1 MADALEPFKG
11 FLNRVRGAMRR
22 RRLATQ
28 GTGLCVVHDPENA
41 EIDIVAI
48 HGLGGHSF
56 SHWVS
61 DDPAVRGKPRPW
73 LEELLAVD
81 MPKARIMTYGYIS
94 DGINYRYVVRNIV
107 YGRALDL
114 ARSLAYRR
122 NKDGCAHSRP
132 LFFIAH
138 SLGGW
143 IVKRALIISG
153 EAADPELRDLELS
166 TCGVA
171 FFGTVSPGRPSS
183 PEPLAR
189 VFRRTTTG
197 SCDDWSPSS
206 RRSGSADNDANMQP
220 EDSELEWLT
229 SQMEAFKAIS
239 PDLPRLSFYETKK
252 SEDEFIVEKRH
263 SIAGLDGSQIGL
275 KATHQDLVRFK
286 GRDENYKTFI
296 DNFRQMVDD
305 ARSSELMQSK
315 RKIYDMSTVTGL
327 EYISDNFTV
336 PYTLPDTGAVVPREE
351 LLNRLD
357 GILNPDTNSPTLNLS
372 IVTLWG
378 LPGTGKSTLAR
389 HYAELN
395 KDKLSFVFWI
405 RSESWE
411 TVMASY
417 LEIANTLVE
426 HYSNSAE
433 REQVESDLGLI
444 GVQDMLKAKTLI
456 ELDTP
461 RTHSVVRAIRNWLLR
476 PGNRSWL
483 LVFDNVESSFDIF
496 EFIPLTLAGKIIFTS
511 RDSNCCSWGT
521 KLQVDAM
528 TEQESIDLLASVMG
542 KAAVEDPAQ
551 REAAARVVKQLEYHP
566 QNISLAAST
575 MRNKALSLL
584 EYHKRIESKL
594 PLSIFGSTM
603 DQSPVTHTV
612 LRVSAMLSDSAI
624 PVALFTVSSLKTV
637 PARFANVF
645 AEMKAFQDDHLD
657 AALQYLLDHDFIQTP
672 SSSSSESTDSN
683 SASSP
688 STQSSISFDS
698 FVMDSAARDH
708 VRDSLTP
715 EEKFDNAWLACNVCA
730 DGIEKNES
738 ASSTLQEI
746 HEFARVMAPHAKT
759 CYSDW
764 SRVLEGPDD
773 DVDGNEDVA
782 WHILGRVCMTQG
794 ATEQAIGCFEL
805 SLQHA
810 SRLSA
815 MERTQTAL
823 LLAILLQNNGQKQ
836 RSNEM
841 LASID
846 LNLESID
853 KALGFR
859 VALERA
865 AFAAAQGEFDYAGD
879 QYQSLEYL
887 QEEEL
892 GASDMTTL
900 GTAEALAATLARL
913 RNYDVAM
920 PLYRR
925 VHLSYQK
932 ALGESHPMTLHA
944 LESLARVCKDAF
956 DIDGAEE
963 MYAQSIEIKTR
974 TLGAGH
980 PGIANPLMCLG
991 IIDDLRKRFSSARDR
1006 YQRALAIVAPSL
1018 GRAHPLY
1025 VATMENLALSR
1036 RLEAHDLPPPPPS
1049 PHVSHRRRRTFMH
1062 KRDGNDSSPS
1072 RSSLAPSADPSLL
1085 RLANDDDDDDG
1096 TSTTTRATPAPAAD
1110 ASEGRISP
1118 RALAF
1123 NDAERLYFETIRIK
1137 QSARELYT
1145 QRDVFST
1152 AAKLAEMYEH
1162 EEFYDADR
1170 RQRNG
1175 VLKDMLRESAGQ
1187 RDMKKCV
1194 PMAVP

>member
-1 MADALEPFKG
+1 
-11 FLNRVRGAMRR
+11 
-22 RRLATQ
+22 
-28 GTGLCVVHDPENA
+28 
-41 EIDIVAI
+41 
-48 HGLGGHSF
+48 
-56 SHWVS
+56 
-61 DDPAVRGKPRPW
+61 
-73 LEELLAVD
+73 
-81 MPKARIMTYGYIS
+81 
-94 DGINYRYVVRNIV
+94 
-107 YGRALDL
+107 
-114 ARSLAYRR
+114 
-122 NKDGCAHSRP
+122 
-132 LFFIAH
+132 
-138 SLGGW
+138 
-143 IVKRALIISG
+143 
-153 EAADPELRDLELS
+153 
-166 TCGVA
+166 
-171 FFGTVSPGRPSS
+171 
-183 PEPLAR
+183 
-189 VFRRTTTG
+189 
-197 SCDDWSPSS
+197 
-206 RRSGSADNDANMQP
+206 
-220 EDSELEWLT
+220 
-229 SQMEAFKAIS
+229 
-239 PDLPRLSFYETKK
+239 
-252 SEDEFIVEKRH
+252 
-263 SIAGLDGSQIGL
+263 
-275 KATHQDLVRFK
+275 
-286 GRDENYKTFI
+286 
-296 DNFRQMVDD
+296 
-305 ARSSELMQSK
+305 
-315 RKIYDMSTVTGL
+315 
-327 EYISDNFTV
+327 
-336 PYTLPDTGAVVPREE
+336 
-351 LLNRLD
+351 
-357 GILNPDTNSPTLNLS
+357 
-372 IVTLWG
+372 
-378 LPGTGKSTLAR
+378 
-389 HYAELN
+389 
-395 KDKLSFVFWI
+395 
-405 RSESWE
+405 
-411 TVMASY
+411 
-417 LEIANTLVE
+417 
-426 HYSNSAE
+426 
-433 REQVESDLGLI
+433 
-444 GVQDMLKAKTLI
+444 
-456 ELDTP
+456 
-461 RTHSVVRAIRNWLLR
+461 
-476 PGNRSWL
+476 
-483 LVFDNVESSFDIF
+483 
-496 EFIPLTLAGKIIFTS
+496 
-511 RDSNCCSWGT
+511 
-521 KLQVDAM
+521 
-528 TEQESIDLLASVMG
+528 
-542 KAAVEDPAQ
+542 
-551 REAAARVVKQLEYHP
+551 
-566 QNISLAAST
+566 
-575 MRNKALSLL
+575 MRNKALSVL
-584 EYHKRIESKL
+584 EYHTRIESKL
-594 PLSIFGSTM
+594 PLSVFGSTM

-612 LRVSAMLSDSAI
+612 LRVSAMLSDSVI
-624 PVALFTVSSLKTV
+624 PVALFTVSSLKAV
-637 PARFANVF
+637 PVRFANVF
-645 AEMKAFQDDHLD
+645 AEMKGRFHCHRCRRWDKLTNEAFQDDHLD

-913 RNYDVAM
+913 HNYDVAM

-932 ALGESHPMTLHA
+932 TLGESHPMTLHA

-974 TLGAGH
+974 TLGAEH

-1049 PHVSHRRRRTFMH
+1049 PHVSHRRRRTFTH

-1085 RLANDDDDDDG
+1085 RLANDDDDDDDDG
-1096 TSTTTRATPAPAAD
+1096 TTTTAARSAPAPAAD

-1175 VLKDMLRESAGQ
+1175 VLKDLLRESAGQ
-1187 RDMKKCV
+1187 RDMKKCL